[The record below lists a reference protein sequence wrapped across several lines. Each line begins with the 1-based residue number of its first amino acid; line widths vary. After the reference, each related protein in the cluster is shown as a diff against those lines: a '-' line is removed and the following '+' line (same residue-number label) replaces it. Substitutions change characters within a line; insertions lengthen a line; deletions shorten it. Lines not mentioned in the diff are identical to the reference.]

1 MIQLLGVNPINGCIS
16 AFHPALYVYTRPMN
30 EFKVNL
36 NMDMTTQY

>member
-1 MIQLLGVNPINGCIS
+1 MHDTTVRSIS